1 MILCCFKVL
10 IRGPTTYDCLYTV
23 EQAWKTGIEKS
34 GIVIMTVERVNIH
47 PNQIDRLLN
56 ADENNC
62 PLLSI
67 SA

>member
-1 MILCCFKVL
+1 MLCCFKVL

-23 EQAWKTGIEKS
+23 EHAWKTGIENS
-34 GIVIMTVERVNIH
+34 GIIAKNIIIVNIH

-56 ADENNC
+56 ADGNNC

-67 SA
+67 SE